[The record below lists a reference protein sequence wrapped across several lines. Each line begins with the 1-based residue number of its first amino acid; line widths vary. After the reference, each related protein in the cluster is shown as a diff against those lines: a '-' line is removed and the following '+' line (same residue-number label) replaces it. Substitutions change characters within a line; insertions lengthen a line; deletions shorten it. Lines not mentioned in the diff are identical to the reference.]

1 MTGNPYWWRSDAV
14 EARPVRTVARALE
27 IAAAMNDPE
36 SALAREVELQFGDV
50 AKHMNPAFWDAYF
63 HAYDTLVFYNG
74 PYREL
79 LGLAHAY
86 LPLAGDI
93 VDLGAGTGNFS
104 IALAEGAPLRNFVLV
119 DQSPQGLEVAAAKF
133 RRKAGAHAAM
143 DVHRHRTVLRSLL
156 DPAPFPSGSGAVL
169 NNVLYSV
176 SSVADKERI
185 LRRVCD
191 CLTPGGKLFLNDP
204 TPVIA
209 DGVYVWDTVL
219 HLVTSAVLHESPM
232 TEFDL
237 VVLMAANK
245 RMTKAEGKEDHSVFL
260 NPADL
265 EHLCTQAGFQVD
277 GTRVT
282 YADTSRAYFLRK
294 P

>member
-14 EARPVRTVARALE
+14 EARPVGTVARALE
-27 IAAAMNDPE
+27 IASAMNDPD
-36 SALAREVELQFGDV
+36 SALAREVELEFGDV
-50 AKHMNPAFWDAYF
+50 AKHMDPAFWDAYF

-86 LPLAGDI
+86 LPLAGEI

-104 IALAEGAPLRNFVLV
+104 VALSEGAPLRTFVLV
-119 DQSPQGLEVAAAKF
+119 DQSPQGLAVAAAKF
-133 RRKAGAHAAM
+133 QRKEGATGLAIP
-143 DVHRHRTVLRSLL
+143 RHRTVLRSLL
-156 DPAPFPSGSGAVL
+156 DDAPFPAGSGAVL

-176 SSVADKERI
+176 SAVSDKARI
-185 LRRVCD
+185 LRRVHD
-191 CLTPGGKLFLNDP
+191 ALLPGGKLFLNDP
-204 TPVIA
+204 TPVVA
-209 DGVYVWDTVL
+209 DPVYVWDTVL
-219 HLVTSAVLHESPM
+219 HLVTNAVLHDSPM

-245 RMTKAEGKEDHSVFL
+245 RMTKSEGKADQSVFL
-260 NPADL
+260 KPVDL
-265 EHLCTQAGFQVD
+265 ERLCREVGFSVD
-277 GTRVT
+277 GTRGT
-282 YADTSRAYFLRK
+282 YADAARSYFLRK